1 MSKWLKA
8 LGLAAV
14 VTVVAVMV
22 PLYGDP
28 RSSSVEHGEWAR
40 MLLRALDMERAV
52 TPSAPDAQLFS
63 TLSWKNS
70 LAFRADAYVRGE
82 GVDVVGAARKV
93 VATSAAGEV
102 AYPLAVVRGG
112 DYRLRA
118 RMAGNPA
125 SPASAEIT
133 PLGRAGAAATF
144 TLVPSSLTGW
154 VEAAPAHLDPGAYT
168 ASILLP
174 AGTSLDDVEVAPP
187 CADAI
192 EPPGG
197 WRSRA
202 VTQADDI
209 AVTVVKAIDQEWELP
224 PAASPIEVAA
234 SSMRTTGGAAAT
246 LAALGAA
253 GPDGLWLRAGP
264 RGLQATV
271 FLELPEAG
279 LYAVSVMGEAGGG
292 QSWKADACHK
302 AVWCP
307 PAVVP
312 GSPAAAPA
320 WHPLMTT
327 TFGAGRHFFNVTLG
341 PGASVQRLRA
351 ERKKDGPA
359 DYVATLRRLGFDVGP
374 AGPIS
379 RARAVD
385 AMHFVQQRRGEDVA
399 ASGGGPGGRPR
410 RRPRIHRERPARNA
424 AGPARRPGAAPR
436 SAGGHAAGTAADG
449 PHRSFSGAFP
459 GATPAADSDPAA
471 AATDDSAPA
480 PGQPGLAVARAV
492 ASTSSPPPASA
503 GASRDGSRCP
513 ACEDSSSNSSP
524 SP

>member
-14 VTVVAVMV
+14 VTVGAVMV

-52 TPSAPDAQLFS
+52 RPASPDAQLFS
-63 TLSWKNS
+63 VLSWKNS
-70 LAFRADAYVRGE
+70 LAFHADAYLRGE
-82 GVDVVGAARKV
+82 GVDLVRAGAVRRV
-93 VATSAAGEV
+93 VATSATGEV

-125 SPASAEIT
+125 FPVSAEIT
-133 PLGRAGAAATF
+133 PLGGNGAAATF

-154 VEAAPAHLDPGAYT
+154 VDAAPTHLDPGAYT

-187 CADAI
+187 CTEAI
-192 EPPGG
+192 EPQGG

-202 VTQADDI
+202 VTQADEL
-209 AVTVVKAIDQEWELP
+209 AVTVVKALDLESELP
-224 PAASPIEVAA
+224 PAASPIEVTA
-234 SSMRTTGGAAAT
+234 SAMKTTGGAAAILT
-246 LAALGAA
+246 SAGAA
-253 GPDGLWLRAGP
+253 GRDGLWLEAGP

-279 LYAVSVMGEAGGG
+279 LYSVSAFGEAGGG
-292 QSWKADACHK
+292 QSWKADACRK

-307 PAVVP
+307 PAAVP
-312 GSPAAAPA
+312 GSPSAAPA
-320 WHPLMTT
+320 WHSLMTAS
-327 TFGAGRHFFNVTLG
+327 FSAGRHFFHVTLS

-351 ERKKDGPA
+351 ELKKDSPA
-359 DYVATLRRLGFDVGP
+359 DYVATLRRLGFDVGA
-374 AGPIS
+374 AGPVS

-385 AMHFVQQRRGEDVA
+385 AMQFVQQRRLEMVGACGDVTAPIVERALAEA
-399 ASGGGPGGRPR
+399 APVAGPGKGSGFTGSGPGGTPLV
-410 RRPRIHRERPARNA
+410 PLGGPPTPPAPPEIAPPVTTLPTAPISQPSPGPGPRPA
-424 AGPARRPGAAPR
+424 PVPP
-436 SAGGHAAGTAADG
+436 
-449 PHRSFSGAFP
+449 
-459 GATPAADSDPAA
+459 
-471 AATDDSAPA
+471 
-480 PGQPGLAVARAV
+480 
-492 ASTSSPPPASA
+492 SPPPPIPPQPA
-503 GASRDGSRCP
+503 G
-513 ACEDSSSNSSP
+513 SP
-524 SP
+524 VLP